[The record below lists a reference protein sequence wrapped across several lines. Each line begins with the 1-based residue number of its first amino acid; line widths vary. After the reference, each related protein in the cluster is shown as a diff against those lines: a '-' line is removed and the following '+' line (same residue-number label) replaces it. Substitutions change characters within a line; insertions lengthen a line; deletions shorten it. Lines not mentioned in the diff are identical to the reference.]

1 MSSNKKVKEELI
13 RRYGNKCFIERLKLR
28 DTRGLKYKGCGQYK
42 RMKQLTYHHIRMKK
56 NGGRATIENGAL
68 LSAEN
73 HQWFHKQS
81 MAKQSTMNYMFQE
94 LKRKIDSGEIPVEVV
109 DEIECPL
116 QILGL
121 ELTPLEN
128 GELHFELPE
137 LDKGEFEL
145 PRLDKKEIEAR
156 ERRKEEKK
164 WQRKRKEIED
174 R

>member
-1 MSSNKKVKEELI
+1 MGSNKRVKEELI

-28 DTRGLKYKGCGQYK
+28 DTRGMKYKGCGQYK
-42 RMKQLTYHHIRMKK
+42 RMKQLTYHHIRMRK

-81 MAKQSTMNYMFQE
+81 IAKQSTMNYMFQE

-116 QILGL
+116 RILGL

-137 LDKGEFEL
+137 IDKAEL
-145 PRLDKKEIEAR
+145 PKLDKKEIEAR
-156 ERRKEEKK
+156 ERRKEEKM

>member
-1 MSSNKKVKEELI
+1 MGSNKRVKEELI
-13 RRYGNKCFIERLKLR
+13 RRYGNKCFIERLHLR
-28 DTRGLKYKGCGQYK
+28 DTKGLKYKGCGQYK

-81 MAKQSTMNYMFQE
+81 IVKQNTMNYMFQE

-116 QILGL
+116 QIMGL
-121 ELTPLEN
+121 EITPLEN
-128 GELHFELPE
+128 GKIHFELP
-137 LDKGEFEL
+137 K
-145 PRLDKKEIEAR
+145 LDKKEIEAR

-164 WQRKRKEIED
+164 WQRKRKDYED